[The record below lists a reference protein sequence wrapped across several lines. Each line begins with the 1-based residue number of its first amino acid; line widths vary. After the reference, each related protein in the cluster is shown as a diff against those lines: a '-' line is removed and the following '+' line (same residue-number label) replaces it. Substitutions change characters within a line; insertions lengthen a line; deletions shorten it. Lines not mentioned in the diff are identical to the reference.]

1 MSFHIEMYQV
11 ALTYRLDM
19 MEFFKV
25 DSVSLARVVHPV
37 SLLLET
43 VVYQAC
49 QDLDLGVGGS

>member
-1 MSFHIEMYQV
+1 MYQV